1 MQGLG
6 WGEDT
11 GTALDS
17 TSVEQGGNSR
27 HWDAGRHWDASR
39 HWGTG
44 RGRLMLRQTGS
55 LARNPKD
62 SSLGLVSLGLPG

>member
-11 GTALDS
+11 GTAGAALDS
-17 TSVEQGGNSR
+17 TSVEQGGNS
-27 HWDAGRHWDASR
+27 RHWDASR

-44 RGRLMLRQTGS
+44 RGRLMLRQTES